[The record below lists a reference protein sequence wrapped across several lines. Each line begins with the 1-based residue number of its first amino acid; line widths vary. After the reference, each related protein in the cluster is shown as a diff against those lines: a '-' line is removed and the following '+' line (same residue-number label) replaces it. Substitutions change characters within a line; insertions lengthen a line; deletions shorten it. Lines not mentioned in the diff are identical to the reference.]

1 MTKWF
6 GTEVN
11 PVLLVLHRYNK
22 LNEWSIIRS
31 VADWFNTIG
40 KDEFDKALAE
50 GLIKTCD
57 DDPRLYELSDTA
69 EKMICEISEKWMNDV
84 KSKIGGL
91 E

>member
-11 PVLLVLHRYNK
+11 PVLLVLHRYHK
-22 LNEWSIIRS
+22 LNEWSIIHS
-31 VADWFNTIG
+31 VADWFYAIG

-50 GLIKTCD
+50 GLIKKCEN
-57 DDPRLYELSDTA
+57 DPRLYELSDAA
-69 EKMICEISEKWMNDV
+69 EKMIIEISEKWMNKV
-84 KSKIGGL
+84 KENVGGL